1 MYIIQSNQI
10 FDLRF
15 FPRLNQRIKIFSIL
29 VKNSP
34 SYSNFNFE
42 QIYSSGY
49 PTLGV
54 IFFLNFLLPE
64 VWYLGESELKIWIT
78 RWMLN
83 QNLKFVKPLVHMVQA
98 GSI

>member
-34 SYSNFNFE
+34 SYSNFNLNKFTRQGIQPWE
-42 QIYSSGY
+42 SYFFWIFYSLRSDTSES
-49 PTLGV
+49 P
-54 IFFLNFLLPE
+54 NF
-64 VWYLGESELKIWIT
+64 KIWIT

-83 QNLKFVKPLVHMVQA
+83 KNLKFVKPLVNVVQA